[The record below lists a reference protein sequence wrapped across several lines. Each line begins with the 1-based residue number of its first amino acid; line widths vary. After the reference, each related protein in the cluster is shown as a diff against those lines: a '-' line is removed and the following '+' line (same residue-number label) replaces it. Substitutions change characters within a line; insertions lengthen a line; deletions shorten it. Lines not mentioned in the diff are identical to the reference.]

1 MVADRP
7 LSIHPLPDL
16 CVELYRR
23 YIVGRNVVLNDPPA
37 SFPSSVTRV
46 AVVAESLMLAV
57 TASASV
63 VATSISTSSSK
74 VGASMTVAVA
84 P

>member
-1 MVADRP
+1 
-7 LSIHPLPDL
+7 
-16 CVELYRR
+16 
-23 YIVGRNVVLNDPPA
+23 
-37 SFPSSVTRV
+37 VTRV